1 VSGVLTGF
9 VALVAVVLVGYV
21 SARRAILPAEGQEF
35 LARVV
40 FYLASPALLFGTL
53 LETEIDRI
61 FSPLLAGVAIS
72 SAAMALLYAGIAAA
86 LWRRTVG
93 QLVIGA
99 LSSSYVNAANV
110 GIPITAYVLGDAS
123 YVAPVLL
130 LQLLVMA
137 PAALSVLDVSSST
150 GAATSRAW
158 LRPLVNPII
167 VASALG
173 LLLGVT
179 GVPVPAWVLAPV
191 DLLAGAAVPLALL
204 VYGMSLHDASGARA
218 VTRSGDLVLATVLK
232 VAVHPLVAYAVG
244 RGVLGMEGEQ
254 LMALTILAALPTAQ
268 NIYVYAL
275 RYRQSL
281 ELARGAIFLS
291 TVLSVGGV
299 LVVVALLG

>member
-1 VSGVLTGF
+1 VLTGF

-72 SAAMALLYAGIAAA
+72 SAAMAALYAGIAAA
-86 LWRRTVG
+86 VWRRSVG

-150 GAATSRAW
+150 GGATSRAW

-179 GVPVPAWVLAPV
+179 GVSVPAWVLAPV

-218 VTRSGDLVLATVLK
+218 VSRSGDLVLATVLK

-291 TVLSVGGV
+291 TVLSVGG
-299 LVVVALLG
+299 LLGVVALLG

>member
-21 SARRAILPAEGQEF
+21 SAVRKVLPREGQEF

-40 FYLASPALLFGTL
+40 FYLASPALLFLTL
-53 LETEIDRI
+53 LDTEIDRI

-72 SAAMALLYAGIAAA
+72 SAAMALLYAAVAAA
-86 LWRRTVG
+86 VWRRTVG
-93 QLVIGA
+93 ELVIGA

-137 PAALSVLDVSSST
+137 PAALSILDVSSST
-150 GAATSRAW
+150 GGATSRAW

-167 VASALG
+167 VASGLG
-173 LLLGVT
+173 LLLGVI
-179 GVPVPAWVLAPV
+179 GVSVPAWVLAPV

-204 VYGMSLHDASGARA
+204 VYGMSLHRPSGARA
-218 VTRSGDLVLATVLK
+218 VSPSGDLVLATVLK

-244 RGVLGMEGEQ
+244 RGLLGMEGEQ

-291 TVLSVGGV
+291 TLLSVGGV
-299 LVVVALLG
+299 LVVVGLLG